1 MIYIILIKKQL
12 YIVIIIK
19 RKRRFLSS
27 SFKKNYS
34 DLLDNCKKQKFLSL
48 RMLEYIYQKYYE
60 DKLASNIEYNI
71 TKSEYLKVKKI
82 DIGNEI

>member
-1 MIYIILIKKQL
+1 
-12 YIVIIIK
+12 
-19 RKRRFLSS
+19 
-27 SFKKNYS
+27 
-34 DLLDNCKKQKFLSL
+34 
-48 RMLEYIYQKYYE
+48 MLEYIYQKYYE